1 VTFDE
6 WECSAPTHLTRDRL
20 WRMRV
25 YRLVT
30 YLASVA
36 RLDAQAIADD
46 PIGRLVAPQLYASV
60 GSIRAN
66 LAEGYSRSSGR
77 ERVRFFE
84 YALGSARETLEWYSH
99 SESFLPASELR
110 DRLDVTNQII
120 RILLSI
126 IPKERDRTIR
136 PSADFKSAKR

>member
-6 WECSAPTHLTRDRL
+6 WERTAPPHLTQDRL

-25 YRLVT
+25 YRLAT
-30 YLASVA
+30 YLAAVA
-36 RLDAQAIADD
+36 RLDAQRIAEH
-46 PIGRLVAPQLYASV
+46 PLGRSFAPQLYAAV

-84 YALGSARETLEWYSH
+84 YALGSGREAREWYSH
-99 SESFLPASELR
+99 AEAFLSEEALR
-110 DRLDVTNQII
+110 ERLDLVAQII
-120 RILLSI
+120 RMLLTI
-126 IPKERDRTIR
+126 IPKERNRTIR
-136 PSADFKSAKR
+136 PTSDFKSER